1 VKYAPWVVG
10 VIAWV
15 ITAAATRVAWLGLMV
30 GLSAGIMAVV
40 ITKKLE
46 HRQFTAQSSHA
57 TETRQ
62 LNYGKLP
69 IIRKGAIQRPQKLL
83 KEIDPHTK
91 RMRHLL
97 SEAYMAKRCLTIRY
111 ETGNPEPGDPKVK
124 TRDVDVYGLGEE
136 YFDAYCHYRSEVRT
150 FKISRVLTARLIE
163 ETFQIPPL
171 YSPST
176 WVTDGWGIVEDENE
190 LT

>member
-1 VKYAPWVVG
+1 
-10 VIAWV
+10 
-15 ITAAATRVAWLGLMV
+15 
-30 GLSAGIMAVV
+30 
-40 ITKKLE
+40 
-46 HRQFTAQSSHA
+46 
-57 TETRQ
+57 
-62 LNYGKLP
+62 
-69 IIRKGAIQRPQKLL
+69 
-83 KEIDPHTK
+83 
-91 RMRHLL
+91 MRHLL
-97 SEAYMAKRCLTIRY
+97 SEAYVAKRRLTIRY

-124 TRDVDVYGLGEE
+124 IRDVDVYGLGEE
-136 YFDAYCHYRSEVRT
+136 YFDAYCYYRGEIRT